1 MMTKCSWKKYGLILF
16 CGALFFMLAIHANVV
31 YAQSSNNT
39 NKAVQEDI
47 DAFIRSSVE
56 LTSED
61 NSALVKKY
69 EESQQRCD
77 DLRDQLY
84 QKTNIW
90 WSVGNNIRN
99 WGFEADDNLISAIGN
114 ALDSVWESA
123 EALFSTAE
131 NDAADLER
139 QLNYFYQEAMR
150 NASSS
155 ERRQQIYSEYLNLKK
170 TMDEITALAEQVQNA
185 CGIAQTL
192 EGIDEEETIYKY
204 MTPQGQ
210 EVMYVKNRDGT
221 FKVVG
226 NVMNGC
232 VPLPVKLNEG
242 RTCIFCP
249 LFLKIFNAA
258 NVMASK
264 SYIALASSLSNVLLV
279 GFALWIAFSLLSK
292 VSSFTKMDA
301 PKYITELLTQI
312 FKVLVAYLLLKD
324 GSIIYE
330 YALGPLLKGGM
341 EFGMLLLSSN
351 NKYLDACTS
360 LGVANM
366 PTGGLLPSYLYVQ
379 LECFIKAVQAELAV
393 PQAIGSSLMC
403 VSLHAAG
410 SDPSG
415 VLKYVT
421 DYRLPDLS
429 MLLEGLIIWAFAWLM
444 SLAFAF
450 YLVDATVRLG
460 IVGALM
466 PFLIACWPFKVTSK
480 YTNQGFTMFMNT
492 FFVYVFLGL
501 VISINIQLISVSMT
515 GIPGGKDAVI
525 NALNGNQVQVLKDL
539 LDLGFG
545 GFLILIASCIFGFKI
560 CGQSSDLAGSMAGG
574 GGGSSI
580 APEIGGMGYN
590 VAKAATLGTGKAI
603 GNGAKFV
610 GKVGEASGINEKL
623 RKTRDNA
630 VNKLIKQPLAKIFSL
645 GRSSPNASQRMQPS
659 QAPKPQTSPSAGG
672 NGGTPVTPD
681 QTRQADNVVNAAPR
695 PETTPQTASDT
706 SRATTTQQNQRQAQ
720 TDGSSGRTASTQAN
734 GSTSTQNTQN
744 VLTPEQQREQ
754 HIDQFNRSHAAT
766 LDLDRSSA
774 LYRQISDQCGKATTN
789 RDTAAQKA
797 RSFEAQAKEEMDKA
811 KSLREKA
818 QKMVDGAEK
827 DALMQQ
833 ANTSDKNANDFKAKA
848 TEERNKEKENDAI
861 VRETLKKMDDMK
873 QERLKTM
880 SNEDVDKIMKQT
892 YGNNYRADQSANRNG
907 WSFN

>member
-1 MMTKCSWKKYGLILF
+1 MMTKCSWKFFLVFLLGAFFAVYSSSAMAATTQDDLLGGKILSTEEKKKLDEEIEALEKDVAPLKQAMDQAYEDYKKAKNAAQGLF
-16 CGALFFMLAIHANVV
+16 NYKDFWFDSWVV
-31 YAQSSNNT
+31 QFGRTVSP
-39 NKAVQEDI
+39 
-47 DAFIRSSVE
+47 
-56 LTSED
+56 LHD
-61 NSALVKKY
+61 NSFETYIAHFEQELEKSMLEGDSEQSQQWNNAIQAAKKY
-69 EESQQRCD
+69 LKAYEDWNEKASSLLDKQ
-77 DLRDQLY
+77 
-84 QKTNIW
+84 
-90 WSVGNNIRN
+90 NIRDHGEN
-99 WGFEADDNLISAIGN
+99 VLVYYDEEKQISVYYVIDEDGN
-114 ALDSVWESA
+114 YESIEGVTKGCMPLPA
-123 EALFSTAE
+123 
-131 NDAADLER
+131 
-139 QLNYFYQEAMR
+139 
-150 NASSS
+150 
-155 ERRQQIYSEYLNLKK
+155 K
-170 TMDEITALAEQVQNA
+170 LAE
-185 CGIAQTL
+185 
-192 EGIDEEETIYKY
+192 
-204 MTPQGQ
+204 
-210 EVMYVKNRDGT
+210 
-221 FKVVG
+221 
-226 NVMNGC
+226 
-232 VPLPVKLNEG
+232 G
-242 RTCIFCP
+242 RNCIFCP
-249 LFLKIFNAA
+249 LFARIFSSVQLMATSSFGKLAQSLA
-258 NVMASK
+258 NVM
-264 SYIALASSLSNVLLV
+264 LV

-312 FKVLVAYLLLKD
+312 FKVLVAYLLLRD
-324 GSIIYE
+324 ANAIYV

-341 EFGMLLLSSN
+341 EFGMIMLSSGESFMLRN
-351 NKYLDACTS
+351 CTAAS
-360 LGVANM
+360 VSESM
-366 PTGGLLPSYLYVQ
+366 PSDGLLPLYLYTQ
-379 LECFIKAVQAELAV
+379 LDCFIRAIQYELAM

-403 VSLHAAG
+403 VSIHTAG
-410 SDPSG
+410 SDPTG
-415 VLKYVT
+415 VLKHIT
-421 DYRLPDLS
+421 SYRFPDIS
-429 MLLEGLIIWAFAWLM
+429 MLFEGLIIWAFAWLL

-492 FFVYVFLGL
+492 FFVYVFMGL
-501 VISINIQLISVSMT
+501 VITINIQLMGVALT
-515 GIPGGKDAVI
+515 GGKGGLEAI
-525 NALNGNQVQVLKDL
+525 EAALNGNQVSVLKDL
-539 LDLGFG
+539 LDIGFG

-560 CGQSSDLAGSMAGG
+560 CGQASELAGSMAGG

-720 TDGSSGRTASTQAN
+720 TGGSSGRTASTQAN

-789 RDTAAQKA
+789 RDMAAQKA